1 MEVIEGTNN
10 AVEYLCDNKTSITI
24 FIALVIAVL
33 KIILEIIKFK
43 SSLND
48 SKQKSDAIKSNLEA
62 ARYGIS
68 QKNIIRDKKNQVASL
83 QAALKK
89 NEEERKLF
97 ATRLENAYVSYNK
110 LENLLL
116 RFYHSLDCYH
126 KASSDRPDSLE
137 TYLTTQEEQ
146 DYIAVPKSV
155 IAMQIQA
162 NTHIKELLDNI
173 KDECD
178 FLL

>member
-10 AVEYLCDNKTSITI
+10 AFEYLCDNKTNITI

-33 KIILEIIKFK
+33 KITLEIIKFK

-48 SKQKSDAIKSNLEA
+48 NKQKSDAIKSNLEA

-83 QAALKK
+83 QATLKK
-89 NEEERKLF
+89 NEEEKQLF
-97 ATRLENAYVSYNK
+97 VTRLENAYVSYNK

-137 TYLTTQEEQ
+137 TYLTIQEKQ
-146 DYIAVPKSV
+146 DYISVPKSV

>member
-10 AVEYLCDNKTSITI
+10 AVEYLCNNKTNITI

-33 KIILEIIKFK
+33 KITLEVIKFK

-48 SKQKSDAIKSNLEA
+48 SKQKSDKIKSNIEI
-62 ARYGIS
+62 ARYQVS
-68 QKNIIRDKKNQVASL
+68 QKDIIRDKKNQVASL

-89 NEEERKLF
+89 NEEEKQLF
-97 ATRLENAYVSYNK
+97 ATRLENAYISYNK

-137 TYLTTQEEQ
+137 TYLTTQKEK
-146 DYIAVPKSV
+146 DYVAVPKSV

>member
-10 AVEYLCDNKTSITI
+10 AVEYLCNNKTNITI
-24 FIALVIAVL
+24 FIALVIAIL
-33 KIILEIIKFK
+33 KITLEVIKFK
-43 SSLND
+43 SSLTD
-48 SKQKSDAIKSNLEA
+48 SKQKSDKIKSNIEIV
-62 ARYGIS
+62 RYQVS
-68 QKNIIRDKKNQVASL
+68 QKDIIRDKKNQVVSL

-89 NEEERKLF
+89 NEEEKQLF
-97 ATRLENAYVSYNK
+97 VTRLESAYVSYNK

-137 TYLTTQEEQ
+137 TYLTTQKEK

-162 NTHIKELLDNI
+162 NTHIKELLANI

>member
-10 AVEYLCDNKTSITI
+10 AVEYLCNNKTNITI
-24 FIALVIAVL
+24 FIALIIAVF
-33 KIILEIIKFK
+33 KITLEVIKFR

-48 SKQKSDAIKSNLEA
+48 SKQKSDKIKSNIEI
-62 ARYGIS
+62 ARYQVS
-68 QKNIIRDKKNQVASL
+68 QKDIIRDKKNQVASL

-89 NEEERKLF
+89 NEEEKQLF
-97 ATRLENAYVSYNK
+97 VTRLESAYVSYNK

-137 TYLTTQEEQ
+137 TYLTTQKEK

-162 NTHIKELLDNI
+162 NTHIKELLANI

>member
-10 AVEYLCDNKTSITI
+10 AVEYLCDNKTNITI
-24 FIALVIAVL
+24 FLALVIAIL
-33 KIILEIIKFK
+33 KITLEVIKFK

-48 SKQKSDAIKSNLEA
+48 SKQKSDKIKSKIEA
-62 ARYGIS
+62 VRY
-68 QKNIIRDKKNQVASL
+68 QVPLQDIIRDKKNQVASL
-83 QAALKK
+83 QASLKK

>member
-10 AVEYLCDNKTSITI
+10 AVEYLCNNKTNITI
-24 FIALVIAVL
+24 FIALIIAVF
-33 KIILEIIKFK
+33 KITLEVIKFR

-48 SKQKSDAIKSNLEA
+48 SKQKSDKIKSNIEI
-62 ARYGIS
+62 ARYQVS
-68 QKNIIRDKKNQVASL
+68 KKDIIRDKKNQVASL

-89 NEEERKLF
+89 NEEEKQLF
-97 ATRLENAYVSYNK
+97 VTRLENAYVSYNK

-137 TYLTTQEEQ
+137 TYLTTQKEK

-162 NTHIKELLDNI
+162 NTHIKELLANI

>member
-10 AVEYLCDNKTSITI
+10 AVEYLCNNKTNITI
-24 FIALVIAVL
+24 FIALIIAVF
-33 KIILEIIKFK
+33 KITLEVIKFR

-48 SKQKSDAIKSNLEA
+48 SKQKSDKIKSNIEI
-62 ARYGIS
+62 ARYQVS
-68 QKNIIRDKKNQVASL
+68 QKDIIRDKKNQVASL

-89 NEEERKLF
+89 NEEEKQLF
-97 ATRLENAYVSYNK
+97 VTRLESAYVSYNK

-137 TYLTTQEEQ
+137 TYLNTQKEK

>member
-10 AVEYLCDNKTSITI
+10 AVEYLCNNKTNITI
-24 FIALVIAVL
+24 FIALIIAVF
-33 KIILEIIKFK
+33 KITLEVIKFR

-48 SKQKSDAIKSNLEA
+48 SKQKSDKIKSNIEI
-62 ARYGIS
+62 ARYQVS
-68 QKNIIRDKKNQVASL
+68 QKDIIRDKKNQVASL

-89 NEEERKLF
+89 NEEEKQLF
-97 ATRLENAYVSYNK
+97 VTRLESAYVSYNK

-137 TYLTTQEEQ
+137 TYLTTQKEK

-162 NTHIKELLDNI
+162 NTHIKELLNNI

>member
-10 AVEYLCDNKTSITI
+10 AVEYLCNNKTNITI
-24 FIALVIAVL
+24 FIALVIAIL
-33 KIILEIIKFK
+33 KITLEVIKFK
-43 SSLND
+43 SSLNN
-48 SKQKSDAIKSNLEA
+48 SKQKSDKIKSNIEI
-62 ARYGIS
+62 ARYQVS
-68 QKNIIRDKKNQVASL
+68 QKDIIRDKKNQVASL

-89 NEEERKLF
+89 NEEEKQLF
-97 ATRLENAYVSYNK
+97 VTRLESAYVSYNK

-137 TYLTTQEEQ
+137 TYLTTQKEK

>member
-1 MEVIEGTNN
+1 MEVIEGTNK
-10 AVEYLCDNKTSITI
+10 AVEYFCSNKTDITV
-24 FIALVIAVL
+24 FIVIVLAVF
-33 KIILEIIKFK
+33 KVTLEAIKFK
-43 SSLND
+43 SSLNN
-48 SKQKSDAIKSNLEA
+48 SKQKSDTIKSKIEA
-62 ARYGIS
+62 VRY
-68 QKNIIRDKKNQVASL
+68 QVPLQDIIRDKKNQVASL
-83 QAALKK
+83 QATLKK
-89 NEEERKLF
+89 NEEENQLF
-97 ATRLENAYVSYNK
+97 IARLEKAYVNYNK

-162 NTHIKELLDNI
+162 NTHIKELLENI

>member
-10 AVEYLCDNKTSITI
+10 AVEYLCNNKTNITI

-33 KIILEIIKFK
+33 KITLEVIKFK

-48 SKQKSDAIKSNLEA
+48 SKQKSDKIKSNIEI
-62 ARYGIS
+62 ARYQVS
-68 QKNIIRDKKNQVASL
+68 QKDIIRDKKNQVASL

-89 NEEERKLF
+89 NEEEKQLF
-97 ATRLENAYVSYNK
+97 VTRLESAYVSYNK

-137 TYLTTQEEQ
+137 TYLTTQKEK

-162 NTHIKELLDNI
+162 NTHIKELLANI